1 MNADAAGPLNLLS
14 PSVQETERIGT
25 RLADTLP
32 PLTAQPA
39 IVYLTGPL
47 GAGKTTLA
55 RGFLAGRGFS
65 ETVRSPTYTLLE
77 CYELSDLVVVHLDL
91 YRIEAASELEAL
103 GIREFLTAN
112 HVLLIEWPERGV
124 PGLPAPDLSVAM
136 QVQSAHHEI
145 GLRGDT
151 ALGAAWLRGLV
162 ELLASSS

>member
-1 MNADAAGPLNLLS
+1 MSANAAAPLSLLS

-25 RLADTLP
+25 RLAHTLP
-32 PLTAQPA
+32 SLTAQPA

-55 RGFLAGRGFS
+55 RGFLAGRGFAGS
-65 ETVRSPTYTLLE
+65 VRSPTYTLLE

-124 PGLPAPDLSVAM
+124 PGLPAPDLCVAM
-136 QVQSAHHEI
+136 QVESSHHEI
-145 GLRGDT
+145 ALRGAT
-151 ALGAAWLRGLV
+151 ALGAAWLRRLV
-162 ELLASSS
+162 ELLAASS